1 MNGKRSAVVVV
12 AALLVGG
19 AAGPS
24 RAAGNL
30 SLGIG
35 LDVQTGDYGTGET
48 TDAWSVT
55 VQARYRPAPR
65 WSLEVSVPYLYQS
78 ASTTTTTAGG
88 MRFDVESDRR
98 SPATGGSAVMDSRRH
113 GAGNVDTVTEAQE
126 GLGDVAVGVSYSLI
140 EESDAVPEIRVSADV
155 KVPTADERKNLG
167 TGEWDLE
174 VGAEAAKILGD
185 WDLFGSARYVFQ
197 GESEAFGLRDF
208 GAIEAGLGRFVTDVA
223 EVWTSV
229 FWASAPSEYAGPS
242 AEVRLGLDVGFPSG
256 FGLGGYVSK
265 GVTDGAPD
273 YGAGVTASVT
283 F

>member
-1 MNGKRSAVVVV
+1 MNGKRSAVVAL
-12 AALLVGG
+12 AALLLGVS
-19 AAGPS
+19 AGPS

-30 SLGIG
+30 SLGMG
-35 LDVQTGDYGTGET
+35 VDVQTGDYGTGET
-48 TDAWSVT
+48 TDAWSIT

-88 MRFDVESDRR
+88 MRFDVERDRR
-98 SPATGGSAVMDSRRH
+98 SASTGGATVIDRRRRW
-113 GAGNVDTVTEAQE
+113 GNVEKVTDTQQ
-126 GLGDVAVGVSYSLI
+126 GLGDVTVGASYSLV
-140 EESDAVPEIRVSADV
+140 EESDAVPGIRVSAGV

-208 GAIEAGLGRFVTDVA
+208 G
-223 EVWTSV
+223 
-229 FWASAPSEYAGPS
+229 
-242 AEVRLGLDVGFPSG
+242 
-256 FGLGGYVSK
+256 
-265 GVTDGAPD
+265 
-273 YGAGVTASVT
+273 
-283 F
+283 